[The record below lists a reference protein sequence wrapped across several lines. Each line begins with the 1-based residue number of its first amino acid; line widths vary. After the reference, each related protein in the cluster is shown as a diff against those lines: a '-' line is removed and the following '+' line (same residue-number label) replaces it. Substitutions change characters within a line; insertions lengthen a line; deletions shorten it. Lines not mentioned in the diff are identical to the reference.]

1 MEAAGRALREAADQK
16 NKDKVPA
23 ASQKATAAKR
33 DKKQKKAKSGKKEAK
48 KAGDKK
54 AAKKAGGKKAGAK
67 KAPKMSGDK
76 KAAGKKAG
84 NKKAGKKVAKK
95 SGGKKSNKKKT
106 GNKKAGKKNASKAKS
121 GKKAQKDVKSVAR
134 QSCATDSTCLLAA
147 GKYFQ
152 QVMIKAVNYKAQFTR
167 INTFTKQAT
176 SKGGKMDDFAPVL
189 NNMKELGGGNVS
201 ALSCGGSSS
210 GQGANS
216 LKAVVTNLG
225 QCSKNILIC
234 LFAVNKR

>member
-1 MEAAGRALREAADQK
+1 
-16 NKDKVPA
+16 
-23 ASQKATAAKR
+23 
-33 DKKQKKAKSGKKEAK
+33 
-48 KAGDKK
+48 
-54 AAKKAGGKKAGAK
+54 
-67 KAPKMSGDK
+67 MSGDK

-84 NKKAGKKVAKK
+84 NKKAGKKAAKK
-95 SGGKKSNKKKT
+95 SGGKKSNKKT

-152 QVMIKAVNYKAQFTR
+152 QVMVKAVNYKAQFTR

-201 ALSCGGSSS
+201 ALS
-210 GQGANS
+210 
-216 LKAVVTNLG
+216 
-225 QCSKNILIC
+225 
-234 LFAVNKR
+234 